1 MRKGI
6 LNIIENLSV
15 GVGIGVGVGV
25 GVGDDYCWVVDD
37 DRMIGDDPCDKHLDV
52 Q

>member
-25 GVGDDYCWVVDD
+25 GVGYIHVNVLKFTQ
-37 DRMIGDDPCDKHLDV
+37 MLCDFRGKF
-52 Q
+52 